1 MKPIHYTFLLLLPFL
16 CTGCFKTRQD
26 IAREKEDVEVRSNLQ
41 QNIVEYNQGL
51 EKTQA
56 DLGRLQGRIE
66 ELDHQ
71 RKKEMSGLLSG
82 HETEQKT
89 IDELK
94 SRLAALQEGQT
105 ALFQEIKK
113 LKEDNL
119 ATASERVRPAPAP
132 AAGAKKKI
140 NTASFENAHVA
151 YKAKDYGSAASG
163 FRAFLD
169 GHPKSSRA
177 LDAHFFLGDSL
188 FKQKDY
194 DQAVME
200 FGVVHEKS
208 PLTVL
213 GRRSTL
219 RIAQSFQAMGKTKD
233 ARAFALLLVEG
244 SPASPEAKAARK
256 LLK

>member
-1 MKPIHYTFLLLLPFL
+1 MKRHLLVLLLPL
-16 CTGCFKTRQD
+16 LGTGCFKTRQD
-26 IAREKEDVEVRSNLQ
+26 IAREKEDAEVRSTLQ
-41 QNIVEYNQGL
+41 QNIVDYNQGL

-66 ELDHQ
+66 ELEHQ

-82 HETEQKT
+82 HETERKT

-94 SRLAALQEGQT
+94 ARLAAIQEGQN
-105 ALFQEIKK
+105 ALFEEIRR

-119 ATASERVRPAPAP
+119 ATASERSRPAAP
-132 AAGAKKKI
+132 TGGKKKV
-140 NTASFENAHVA
+140 TGPSFEGALGA
-151 YKAKDYGSAASG
+151 YKSKDYGSAAAG
-163 FRAFLD
+163 FRGFLD
-169 GHPKSSRA
+169 ANPRSKRA

-188 FKQKDY
+188 FQQKNF
-194 DQAVME
+194 DQAVVE
-200 FGVVHEKS
+200 FGVVHEKA
-208 PLTVL
+208 PLTPL

-219 RIAQSFQAMGKTKD
+219 RIAESFNAMGKSKD

-244 SPASPEAKAARK
+244 SPESKEAKLARR